1 MSTKFVKTTGQ
12 DRQYLT
18 CIFLTLPL
26 KKRSN
31 NQIPKQELQFMK
43 KRVIFLFKHLHLFF
57 ARTIREEINNI
68 NKKLCISPKK
78 TFISLYNFR
87 SAFQSK
93 KVHLMQML
101 LIKTPTYHAI

>member
-68 NKKLCISPKK
+68 KQETLYFPKK
-78 TFISLYNFR
+78 NFY
-87 SAFQSK
+87 
-93 KVHLMQML
+93 
-101 LIKTPTYHAI
+101 LIVQF